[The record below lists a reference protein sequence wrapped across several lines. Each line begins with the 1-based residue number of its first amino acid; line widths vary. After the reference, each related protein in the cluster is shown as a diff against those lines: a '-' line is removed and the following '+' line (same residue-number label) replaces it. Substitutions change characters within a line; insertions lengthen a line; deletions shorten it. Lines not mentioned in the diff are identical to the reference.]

1 MTLYVF
7 PHSELKMIN
16 EWQPLT
22 DLPVFMSAAVLL
34 YVLSMIGIAIG
45 MESGTSGNMKKIMD
59 MRRGAIHSSQ
69 ALNRGSC

>member
-7 PHSELKMIN
+7 PHSELKMIS

-45 MESGTSGNMKKIMD
+45 MESGTSGNMKKT
-59 MRRGAIHSSQ
+59 
-69 ALNRGSC
+69 